1 MRDLG
6 LALGFGLCLT
16 SVACGAAK
24 TTTRM
29 VDDPTGTAVAYGAPR
44 NTTYA
49 ASLEANK
56 QRARITVLEASRC
69 DVIPVTVVQRY
80 EETLRGDEVL
90 QRSPVTKKQVAG
102 APKGEIACGQTYARN
117 VEVLLDIQGNRVSL
131 GQTSAEGMVY
141 ADLARILETG
151 AYATK
156 PAEAKVFVRPDKARP
171 TAEVGVIR
179 LSELDSYATRVDAL
193 LAELEAI
200 LQKGETGATPA
211 EITRSYEIYSTLVE
225 TASVDPRVE
234 AIAMRFWELFYG
246 RKQEE
251 SREKMGKNLEALGEA
266 KETLKAMGDAAIPIY
281 VQAAV
286 NSGLLDRRALE
297 WSSLRLVRALR
308 GAPAVCKAGF
318 SFDAVPSYGWAPD
331 AVLASQYVNFGYGDG
346 YADGVATAC
355 RSF

>member
-16 SVACGAAK
+16 TAACGTAK

-44 NTTYA
+44 DTTYS

-69 DVIPVTVVQRY
+69 DVIPITVVQRY

-90 QRSPVTKKQVAG
+90 QRSPTTKKQVAG
-102 APKGEIACGQTYARN
+102 QPKGEIPCGQTYARN
-117 VEVLLDIQGNRVSL
+117 AEVLLDIQGNRVSL
-131 GQTSAEGMVY
+131 GMTSAEGMVH

-156 PAEAKVFVRPDKARP
+156 PSEAKIFVRPDKARP
-171 TAEVGVIR
+171 TVEVGVIR
-179 LSELDSYATRVDAL
+179 LSELDSYGTRVDTL

-200 LQKGETGATPA
+200 LAKGETGATPA
-211 EITRSYEIYSTLVE
+211 EITRSYEIYSTLVDI
-225 TASVDPRVE
+225 ASVDPRVE
-234 AIAMRFWELFYG
+234 AIAARFWELFYG

-251 SREKMGKNLEALGEA
+251 AREKMGKNLDALGAA
-266 KETLKAMGDAAIPIY
+266 KETLKAMGDAAIPLY

-286 NSGLLDRRALE
+286 NSGYLDRRALE

-308 GAPAVCKAGF
+308 GAPAVCQAGF
-318 SFDAVPSYGWAPD
+318 TFGAVPTYGWAPD
-331 AVLASQYVNFGYGDG
+331 AVLAAQYVNFGYGTE
-346 YADGVATAC
+346 YAASVAASC